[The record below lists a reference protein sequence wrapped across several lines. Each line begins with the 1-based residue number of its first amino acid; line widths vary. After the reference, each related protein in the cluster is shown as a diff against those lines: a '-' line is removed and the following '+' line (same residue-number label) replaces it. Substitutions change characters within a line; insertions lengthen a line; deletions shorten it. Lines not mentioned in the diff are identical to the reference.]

1 MPALPLLV
9 LSLCLALHLPAASEA
24 SASPRQVLLG
34 VRQRNTAVVRDT
46 LLALSDPSSPRYGQY
61 LSLAELD
68 ALTTNPA
75 STRAAVA
82 WLAARG
88 FTGVSPSANGL
99 YVRAALPAGEASTS
113 EEVRQR
119 LAGDAFLGEH
129 VDAFAVLGDPAQA
142 AGQAA
147 RGRARRGMVVDASV
161 GTLYP
166 GGNTTLALINS

>member
-82 WLAARG
+82 WLTARG